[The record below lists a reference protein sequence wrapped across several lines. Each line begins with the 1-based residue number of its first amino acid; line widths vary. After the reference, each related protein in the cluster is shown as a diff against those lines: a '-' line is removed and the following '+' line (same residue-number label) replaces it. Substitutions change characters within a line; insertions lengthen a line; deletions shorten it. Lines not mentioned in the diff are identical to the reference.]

1 MVILRPFDY
10 KFQVTFDQLKEIR
23 ETDDLQVLKLENM
36 KQAHIFGIEINE
48 DNQIHSEYGITSRPL
63 TADDNKGFDTVRSLA
78 VIESNE
84 EEGLT
89 GIKEKDFPQQIIYK
103 SS

>member
-1 MVILRPFDY
+1 M
-10 KFQVTFDQLKEIR
+10 
-23 ETDDLQVLKLENM
+23 
-36 KQAHIFGIEINE
+36 
-48 DNQIHSEYGITSRPL
+48 
-63 TADDNKGFDTVRSLA
+63 A

-89 GIKEKDFPQQIIYK
+89 GIKEKDYPQQVIYK